1 MIDWLDPSVANGS
14 ILASS
19 VLIVGAILRGG
30 AAKLEAA
37 AAVQRQIAESMAR
50 LTLLEKKCTDLEA
63 RLETKDAEIVELK
76 KQIEGLKKLP
86 ICAPATCY
94 ELSQREAKITALEA
108 KIKDWEAR
116 HPSQEGVK

>member
-63 RLETKDAEIVELK
+63 RLETKDAEIEELK
-76 KQIEGLKKLP
+76 QQIAGLKALP
-86 ICAPATCY
+86 ICAPTKCY
-94 ELSQREAKITALEA
+94 ELAQREAKLAFLEA
-108 KIKDWEAR
+108 KLKDWETR
-116 HPSQEGVK
+116 HPLEVVK